1 MKKFEEFKSKDQI
14 FWSNIKFVSER
25 LKYSTAGKIKIYTIN
40 DLNELEKKFD
50 IEIPFKDEI
59 ISYTTKRAN
68 CLNNQVQKYLLNKA
82 SISKFYKRFIKK
94 NNPKSKIIMNKQ
106 KKDKKHPS
114 YLSNLVS
121 FNCEKILGIEN
132 FNNDPQKLS
141 VIINNKKISKVFSR
155 RFDGEIYKDNN
166 LIAVWEVKEYYG
178 TTTFGSRVADGI
190 YETILDGYEIN
201 QSQSKIKHFL
211 FVDDKFTWWKL
222 GKSYLCRMID
232 ILNMGLVDEIFFG
245 KEVISE
251 WPKRLESIKKEY
263 F

>member
-1 MKKFEEFKSKDQI
+1 MKKFEEFKSKDRI

-25 LKYSTAGKIKIYTIN
+25 LKYSTAGKIKIYTN
-40 DLNELEKKFD
+40 EDLKDLEKKFH
-50 IEIPFKDEI
+50 INIPYKEEI

-68 CLNNQVQKYLLNKA
+68 CLNNEVEKFLLDKDTV
-82 SISKFYKRFIKK
+82 SKIYEDFIKEFK
-94 NNPKSKIIMNKQ
+94 PQSKIIMNKQ
-106 KKDKKHPS
+106 KKEKKHPS

-121 FNCEKILGIEN
+121 FNCEKIIGIDN

-141 VIINNKKISKVFSR
+141 VIIEDKKISQVFSR

-166 LIAVWEVKEYYG
+166 PIAVWEVKEYYG

-201 QSQSKIKHFL
+201 QSKTKIKHFL

-245 KEVISE
+245 NEVINE
-251 WPKRLESIKKEY
+251 WPKTLANIKKEY